1 MAELSAEFIQRLL
14 DNGLAIFLILAAGW
28 FLDRRVWSWF
38 TKEYWPKRVA
48 QQDEELK
55 IIRIMSESLVALKI
69 LSEASDRYHQDT
81 IARMIRVEGS
91 IEAVKVLTHSV
102 FQGSEELL
110 GKFKATDTIIL
121 GTDNSRAKATRARR
135 KKETIEKLP

>member
-38 TKEYWPKRVA
+38 TQEFWPKRVV
-48 QQDEELK
+48 QHDEEIK
-55 IIRIMSESLVALKI
+55 AIRIISESLVALKM
-69 LSEASDRYHQDT
+69 LSESSDRYHQDT
-81 IARMIRVEGS
+81 VARMIRVEGS
-91 IEAVKVLTHSV
+91 IDAMKVLTHSI
-102 FQGSEELL
+102 FQGNEELL

-121 GTDNSRAKATRARR
+121 GTDNPRAKTTRTRR
-135 KKETIEKLP
+135 KKETKEIP